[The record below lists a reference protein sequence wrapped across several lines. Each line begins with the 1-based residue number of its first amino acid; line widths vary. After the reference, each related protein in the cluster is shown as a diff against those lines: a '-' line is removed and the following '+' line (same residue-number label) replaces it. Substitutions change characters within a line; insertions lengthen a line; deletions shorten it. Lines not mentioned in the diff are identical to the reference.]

1 MPRTAF
7 PPAAAV
13 FLAFFLAFFLFPM
26 PTQAEEPL
34 APPQDSSPDQAA
46 QQDQQGQQPRAN
58 LPLHMDLDLAREH
71 QRFTEFAIE
80 QMRRMNETMLGGI
93 NSMQVEKL
101 DKGLYRA
108 SYKAIDV
115 DGIICQVRRAESD
128 PNYFVGSVLY
138 TEQVLESVGNT
149 PAACRKGEFTR
160 VSEKQSRIIYSSK
173 FGGGWQ

>member
-7 PPAAAV
+7 PPASALLLAL
-13 FLAFFLAFFLFPM
+13 FLAFSLFPCA
-26 PTQAEEPL
+26 PAQAREPL
-34 APPQDSSPDQAA
+34 ADPSNAASDQTPQQS
-46 QQDQQGQQPRAN
+46 QQPQAN
-58 LPLHMDLDLAREH
+58 PPMHMDLDLAREH

-80 QMRRMNETMLGGI
+80 QMTRMNETMIGGI

-101 DKGLYRA
+101 GKGLYRA

-115 DGIICQVRRAESD
+115 DGIICQVRRAQSD

-138 TEQVLESVGNT
+138 TEQVLESLGNT

-160 VSEKQSRIIYSSK
+160 VSVKQSRIIYSSQR
-173 FGGGWQ
+173 GGGWQ